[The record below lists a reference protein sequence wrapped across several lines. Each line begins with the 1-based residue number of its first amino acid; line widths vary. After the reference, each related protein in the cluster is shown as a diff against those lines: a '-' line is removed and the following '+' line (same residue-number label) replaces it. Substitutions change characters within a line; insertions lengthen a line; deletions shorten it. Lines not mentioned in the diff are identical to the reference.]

1 MKDPDFIQQQ
11 IQKGTEAKEKV
22 NAELSVLTTK
32 QLIISINLS
41 ATKNEVVGTPTCKQ
55 VKFFIFLGFIH
66 RHRYRLRI

>member
-32 QLIISINLS
+32 QLNWKIYLW
-41 ATKNEVVGTPTCKQ
+41 
-55 VKFFIFLGFIH
+55 L
-66 RHRYRLRI
+66 